1 MATFAHTSTP
11 STSSTPSNTTPSGKS
26 HDYTLNLTWTG
37 NTGTGTASYAG
48 YERSHDLAAEGV
60 PTLPA
65 SADAHFRGD
74 PSRWNPELLLLASA
88 AECHM
93 LFVLSL
99 ATRAGVTIVDYR
111 DEPVGTMVVEPSGGG
126 RFTAIELRPRITVAT
141 GTDPV
146 KVDQLHH
153 KAHKLCFIANSLSC
167 PITVAGSV
175 DVA

>member
-1 MATFAHTSTP
+1 MATSAHT
-11 STSSTPSNTTPSGKS
+11 STPSNTTPSGKT

-37 NTGTGTASYAG
+37 NTGAGTASYAG

-74 PSRWNPELLLLASA
+74 RSRWNPELLLLASA

-111 DEPVGTMVVEPSGGG
+111 DDPVGTMAVEPTGGG
-126 RFTAIELRPRITVAT
+126 RFTGIELRPRIVVAADS
-141 GTDPV
+141 DPA
-146 KVDQLHH
+146 KVEDLHH
-153 KAHKLCFIANSLSC
+153 KAHELCFIANSLSC